1 MTEETAR
8 QARTPAARLRQL
20 MRDEDIVVAPGVF
33 DGISARMALAAGHH
47 ALYQTGA
54 GTSASRLARAD
65 LGFLGMSDMVG
76 AAGVS
81 IMADPTMTTPVIAD
95 ADTGFGGAP
104 QVARTV
110 QEYHRAGIAA
120 LHIEDQVQS
129 KRCGHLDSKQIVS
142 AQDFIS
148 RIRAAVHARDSLP
161 CAPEDRILIIARTDA
176 LAVEGFD
183 EAMDRLSLARD
194 AGADI
199 GFLEG
204 MNSSL
209 QASTAIR
216 KLPGWPLMANC
227 VTGGK
232 SPLWTVEHVKLI
244 GFKIA
249 IFPCAGIFP
258 AAKALLASYSHLVQH
273 GTGIEAQTDAS
284 KSTLDL
290 GGADPAGLRNFFASM
305 GLDHEVAIDQLA
317 AGGTGLGNV

>member
-1 MTEETAR
+1 MSTTAH
-8 QARTPAARLRQL
+8 TPAARLRHL
-20 MRDEDIVVAPGVF
+20 MATEPIVVAPGVF
-33 DGISARMALAAGHH
+33 DGISARMALKAGHK

-65 LGFLGMSDMVG
+65 LGFLGMSDMIG

-81 IMADPTMTTPVIAD
+81 IMADPNMLTPVIAD

-142 AQDFIS
+142 REDFVS
-148 RIRAAVHARDSLP
+148 RIKAAVYARDHLP
-161 CAPEDRILIIARTDA
+161 CPPEDRILLIARTDA
-176 LAVEGFD
+176 LAVVDMD
-183 EAMDRLSLARD
+183 EAVARLKDAQE

-204 MNSSL
+204 MRSDAEVKHVME
-209 QASTAIR
+209 Q
-216 KLPGWPLMANC
+216 LPDFPMLANC

-232 SPLWTVEHVKLI
+232 SPLWTAKDAEQL

-258 AAKALLASYSHLVQH
+258 AAAALLASYQHLGQH
-273 GTGIEAQTDAS
+273 GIGIEAA
-284 KSTLDL
+284 KEAKVEL
-290 GGADPAGLRNFFASM
+290 GGADPQGLRKFFADM
-305 GLDHEVAIDQLA
+305 GLEHEVGIDQLA
-317 AGGTGLGNV
+317 ASGSGLGSV